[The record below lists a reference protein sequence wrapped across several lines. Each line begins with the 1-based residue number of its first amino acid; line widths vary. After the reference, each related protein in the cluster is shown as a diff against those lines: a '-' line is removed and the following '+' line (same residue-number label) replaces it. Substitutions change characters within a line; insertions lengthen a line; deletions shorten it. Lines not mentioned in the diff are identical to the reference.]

1 MIRTGDLTGMADSS
15 PDATRDSSPGDASS
29 DRVPTLDV
37 DALLAHR
44 PDRFRTVGD
53 VRPLLREACREGPD
67 WIRMER
73 IGESEQGRPL
83 DAAILGCGERRIH
96 LVAGAHS
103 DEPVGPETLRTLI
116 LGACRESA
124 RLARFFEAFTV
135 LAVPHMNPDG
145 ERENRAWT
153 RQWPDPAAFLR
164 HRFRE
169 LPGRDLEFGYPTM
182 RPENE
187 AVAGLLRAHA
197 PVDLHVSLHG
207 MSLGEGALLLIE
219 RTWIDRTEELRD
231 ELLGLVDRAGLGV
244 HDHDRGGEK
253 GFRYIAPGF
262 TTTPEGRAMQR
273 HFLKKGDSETAEK
286 FHLSS
291 MEYARE
297 VGGDPLC
304 LVTEF
309 PLYLVEKE
317 VPDRPPGEPV
327 AYLELKDRLPELE
340 HAARQGRVDR
350 IEAVLDE
357 YEVRPIPLGKAVRL
371 QLETLRLG
379 IRRVAECSQ

>member
-1 MIRTGDLTGMADSS
+1 MIRTGDLTVMADTS
-15 PDATRDSSPGDASS
+15 PDAPS
-29 DRVPTLDV
+29 DRAPTLDV
-37 DALLAHR
+37 DALLPHR
-44 PDRFRTVGD
+44 PDRFRTVGE

-67 WIRMER
+67 WIRVER
-73 IGESEQGRPL
+73 IGESEEGRPL
-83 DAAILGCGERRIH
+83 DAAILGRGDRRVH
-96 LVAGAHS
+96 LVAGTHS

-124 RLARFFEAFTV
+124 RLEAFFEAFTV
-135 LAVPHMNPDG
+135 LVVPHVNPDG
-145 ERENRAWT
+145 EQENRAWT
-153 RQWPDPAAFLR
+153 RHWPDPAAFLR

-169 LPGRDLEFGYPTM
+169 LPGRDLEFGYPSM

-187 AVAGLLRAHA
+187 AVAGLLREYA

-207 MSLGEGALLLIE
+207 MSMGEGALLLIE
-219 RTWIDRTEELRD
+219 RTWIDRTEALRD
-231 ELLGLVDRAGLGV
+231 EFLRIVDRAGLGV

-273 HFLKKGDSETAEK
+273 HFREKGDPETAEQ

-291 MEYARE
+291 MEYARK

-317 VPDRPPGEPV
+317 VPDGSPGEPV
-327 AYLELKDRLPELE
+327 AYLELKDRLPDLE
-340 HAARQGRVDR
+340 HAARHGREER
-350 IEAVLDE
+350 IEAVLE
-357 YEVRPIPLGKAVRL
+357 EFAVRPLPLGEAVRL

-379 IRRVAECSQ
+379 LRRIADRSD